1 MPNTLPSEQQT
12 LTVTH
17 FNDLVNTPFQGSIN
31 AVCWKRTL
39 QGDFS
44 EIVNSFSLDG
54 NMMEISPDELRELE
68 LTEQGNLA
76 REMLL
81 ADLQLLEEYGAS
93 PILNLIQN
101 YERDDS
107 LSFFPTDVYSF
118 HVDRSP
124 IATYTFLCTYHGE
137 SSEIVPNTQATQKI
151 LIPEVRAKL
160 RELFVGKDADFESFL
175 TEYFFDL
182 HYEAKPDAQLIR
194 LGLGNMWRLAVDHP
208 NNPVLPCL
216 HRAPN
221 ETDGQKRLL
230 LIC

>member
-1 MPNTLPSEQQT
+1 MPNTLPSDQQT
-12 LTVTH
+12 LTVTN

-31 AVCWKRTL
+31 AVCWKRLL

-44 EIVNSFSLDG
+44 EIINSFSFDE

-68 LTEQGNLA
+68 LTEQGNIA
-76 REMLL
+76 REILL
-81 ADLQLLEEYGAS
+81 ADLKLLEEYGAS

-107 LSFFPTDVYSF
+107 LPFFQTDVYSF

-137 SSEIVPNTQATQKI
+137 SSEIVPNEQATQKI

-160 RELFVGKDADFESFL
+160 RKLFDGKDADFESFL
-175 TEYFFDL
+175 TDHFFDL

-194 LGLGNMWRLAVDHP
+194 LGFGNIWRLAVDHP

-221 ETDGQKRLL
+221 EIDGQKRLL